1 MYEYRSLC
9 DKGTEAVIP
18 CRYARVT
25 LLLRKRVAR
34 VSEGLIPSDH
44 LETIALF
51 IPTPRQGVSRNG
63 DRKRDRHP
71 IGVVY
76 IGYISSDPGSSAL
89 RASTAGLCRTDPYRG
104 PLPGQQTG
112 QHLWAAPLGCS
123 FLRHRSSAKR

>member
-1 MYEYRSLC
+1 MYEYLSLC

-25 LLLRKRVAR
+25 LLLRKRVIPPGLTGREAIFVAR

-89 RASTAGLCRTDPYRG
+89 RASTAGLCRRDPYRG

-112 QHLWAAPLGCS
+112 QHLWAAP
-123 FLRHRSSAKR
+123 